1 MLNMKKVRR
10 ETNFWSVSSTIMVL
24 LIVFPSINIF
34 MNLFKGANE
43 NWDHIKEYLLKTSMI
58 NTIILVIGTALL
70 TVVIG
75 VTLAWIV
82 TIYDFP
88 FKKFFKWGLILPLA
102 IPPYIAAYTYDGMLN
117 YTGVI
122 QSALRNSFNITV
134 QQKYFDIT
142 SIKGAIFIFTMFLF
156 PYVFTI
162 TKAFF
167 AKQSSNLIESAR
179 VLGNSTWE
187 IFFKVALPI
196 SRTAIAGGVTLV
208 VLEVLNDYGV
218 VKYFGVTTFST
229 AIFKTW
235 FSLGDI
241 DSAIRLSALLMMF
254 VIVVLTGEKVLRGR
268 KQFSYTSSKIKPLNP
283 IKLKGVKGGAA
294 FTYCFI
300 IFSLGFIIPTA
311 QLIHWFSLSYE
322 KILTMKFLILI
333 KNTVIVGIIASVL
346 IIMIATIVA
355 NFSRISRGGLA
366 RICSRVITLGY
377 SIPGS
382 VISIGVIS
390 FFILIDNK
398 MSWLYEMIDKG
409 GGKLVLTTSL
419 AMLIFAYIIRFLAVG
434 FNTVEAG
441 FEKVGKKYFEA
452 SRMLGMNV
460 TQTFFKVDFKMIR
473 PAILSGFL
481 LVFIDILKELPLTL
495 ILRPFNFETLAT
507 KTFEYAN
514 DEMIHEAAIASIF
527 IIIIGVIAVFLF
539 YRTEKDEV
547 R

>member
-1 MLNMKKVRR
+1 MKKVKR
-10 ETNFWSVSSTIMVL
+10 ETNFWSVSSVIMVL
-24 LIVFPSINIF
+24 LIVLPSINIF

-43 NWDHIKEYLLKTSMI
+43 NWDHIKEYLLKTSMM

-88 FKKFFKWGLILPLA
+88 LKKFFKWGLILPLA
-102 IPPYIAAYTYDGMLN
+102 IPPYIAAYTYSGMLN

-122 QSALRNSFNITV
+122 QSTLRNTFNITV

-179 VLGNSTWE
+179 VLGSSTWE

-208 VLEVLNDYGV
+208 ALEVINDYGV

-241 DSAIRLSALLMMF
+241 DSAIRLSSLLMMF
-254 VIVVLTGEKVLRGR
+254 VIVVLSGEKVLRGR
-268 KQFSYTSSKIKPLNP
+268 KQFSYTSSKIKPLKP

-294 FTYCFI
+294 FTYCFV

-322 KILTMKFLILI
+322 KILTVKFLILI

-346 IIMIATIVA
+346 IIAVATIVA
-355 NFSRISRGGLA
+355 NFSRISKSGFA

-390 FFILIDNK
+390 FFILIDKK
-398 MSWLYEMIDKG
+398 MSWLYEIFNKG
-409 GGKLVLTTSL
+409 GGRLVLTTSL

-473 PAILSGFL
+473 PAVLSGFL
-481 LVFIDILKELPLTL
+481 LVFVDILKELPLTL

-539 YRTEKDEV
+539 YRTEKEEV

>member
-1 MLNMKKVRR
+1 MKKVRR